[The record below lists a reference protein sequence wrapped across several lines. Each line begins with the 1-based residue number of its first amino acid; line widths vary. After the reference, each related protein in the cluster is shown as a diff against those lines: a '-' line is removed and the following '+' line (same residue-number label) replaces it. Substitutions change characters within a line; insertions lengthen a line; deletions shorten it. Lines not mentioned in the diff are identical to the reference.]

1 MSVTVTVPTQLRTL
15 TGGQS
20 EVQADG
26 STIAEVIRTVDQE
39 YPGFAGRVLDDSGA
53 IRRFVNV
60 YLNSEDV
67 RFLKGIDSEVP
78 QSASISIIPAVAGG

>member
-1 MSVTVTVPTQLRTL
+1 MSIIVSVPTQLRTL

-20 EVQADG
+20 EVKADG
-26 STIAEVIRTVDQE
+26 STIRDVIRTIDEQ
-39 YPGFAGRVLDDSGA
+39 YPGFAGRVLDDNGS

-67 RFLKGIDSEVP
+67 RFLNGIESEVP